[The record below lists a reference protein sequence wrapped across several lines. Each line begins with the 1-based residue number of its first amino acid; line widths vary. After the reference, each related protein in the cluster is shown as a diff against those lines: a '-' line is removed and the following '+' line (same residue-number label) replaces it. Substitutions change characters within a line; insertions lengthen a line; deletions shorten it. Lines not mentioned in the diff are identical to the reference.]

1 MIKRI
6 LTDEMRDPKTPPDVI
21 IQPQARTPVTD
32 PTLGIPVNVN
42 RQGTP
47 RHRLV
52 TIGDS
57 LTQGFQSGAIFNTD
71 ISYPM
76 LIAWEMGWDDYL
88 RHPHFNGYGG
98 VPFNLEWLC
107 RQLELKF
114 GNQVRWWELGAAL
127 FDIRHLL
134 GEVEDYWD
142 HGAGSRIPYEQGI
155 NHNLAFYGSDL
166 RDNLSRTADIC
177 LAEIKQPSRTNFL
190 VPLVANGYQI
200 SALRVLN
207 SARDQAGKAFT
218 PLQAAAALGAEGTL
232 ESGDGDGIETLIV
245 LLGSNN
251 ALGSVVQLRVAW
263 SADGY
268 DDLEKKDK
276 SGFTVWR
283 PIHFQAELD
292 KVVAEVKQIRARHV
306 IWGTV
311 AHVTIIPIAR
321 AVGPKVAPGSRY
333 FPYYTRPWTS
343 AKDFNPKDDP
353 NITEQEARAIDSAI
367 DQYNDAIAKAVK
379 EARQEGRDWYL
390 FETAGLLDRL
400 ASRRYIEDPL
410 ARPAWWTQYELP
422 QALRSLSP
430 IPDSRFYK
438 SDASGRQSGGLF
450 SMDGIH
456 PTTIGYGIIAQ
467 ELINIMQLAGVKF
480 YLGDGHT
487 ERTGPIQVDFK
498 RLIGLD
504 TLISDPPRSLSSDLS
519 WLGWLDQKLN
529 IFKRLLGR
537 GN

>member
-6 LTDEMRDPKTPPDVI
+6 LTDEMRDSKTPPDVV
-21 IQPQARTPVTD
+21 IQPQARAPVTD

-42 RQGTP
+42 RQGNP

-52 TIGDS
+52 TMGDS
-57 LTQGFQSGAIFNTD
+57 LTQGFQSGAVFNTD

-88 RHPHFNGYGG
+88 RHPHYNGYGG
-98 VPFNLEWLC
+98 VPLNLEWLC
-107 RQLELKF
+107 RHLELKL
-114 GNQVRWWELGAAL
+114 GNQIRWWELGAAL
-127 FDIRHLL
+127 FEIRHLL
-134 GEVEDYWD
+134 DEVEDYWE
-142 HGAGSRIPYEQGI
+142 HGSGSRIPYEQGI
-155 NHNLAFYGSDL
+155 KHNLAFYGSDL

-177 LAEIKQPSRTNFL
+177 LAEIKQPQNNLL

-207 SARDQAGKAFT
+207 SARDQTGKAFT

-232 ESGDGDGIETLIV
+232 ESGDGDGIETLVV

-251 ALGSVVQLRVAW
+251 ALGSVVQLRVVW
-263 SADGY
+263 SDDGY
-268 DDLEKKDK
+268 DDLERKDK

-333 FPYYTRPWTS
+333 FPYYTRPWIS
-343 AKDFNPKDDP
+343 GKDFNPKDDP
-353 NITEQEARAIDSAI
+353 NITEQEARAVDSAI

-422 QALRSLSP
+422 QALRALSP
-430 IPDSRFYK
+430 LPDSRFYK

-480 YLGDGHT
+480 YLGDGRT

-529 IFKRLLGR
+529 VFKRLLGR